1 MAPRSPG
8 RIDGAAMV
16 VGPFLRL
23 EIGGGHTA
31 DLFLLRYGTDGG
43 LLSPQTEELL
53 KRSLVGKT
61 DIFVFSHGWNNAFD
75 AAASYR
81 TFIQGYLAQ
90 GARPGAKP
98 VLVGV
103 IWPSISYLLPW
114 EDGPQIAADPQI
126 GTFHDE
132 EMRRFVAESLDPAA
146 QARLSELLD
155 GSAGLAPEDARR
167 AAEIVRDALWPE
179 TDPDDGSKPP
189 RSDEL
194 PAAWALL
201 DGGAKARPGSGPVG
215 FARATA
221 APAEASGPGEA
232 ARPDELGRS
241 GGRLRRAAPR

>member
-1 MAPRSPG
+1 
-8 RIDGAAMV
+8 MV